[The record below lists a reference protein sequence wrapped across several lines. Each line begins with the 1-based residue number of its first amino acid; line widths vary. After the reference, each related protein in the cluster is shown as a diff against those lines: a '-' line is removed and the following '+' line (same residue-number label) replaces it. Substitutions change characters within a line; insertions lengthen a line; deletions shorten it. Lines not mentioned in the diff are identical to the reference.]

1 MDLMTLNVMTLNVMT
16 LNVMT
21 LDAGEPD
28 LMNIVALVAGVIFG
42 ISALLA
48 VYRII
53 RGPSVLD
60 RVIASDVLVAT
71 IMCVLGAEMALNRHV
86 DNLPV
91 LLVLS
96 LFAVLGSL
104 SVARFLPAKEDK

>member
-1 MDLMTLNVMTLNVMT
+1 MGIVV
-16 LNVMT
+16 
-21 LDAGEPD
+21 
-28 LMNIVALVAGVIFG
+28 IVA
-42 ISALLA
+42 ALLFGAGGLCA

-71 IMCVLGAEMALNRHV
+71 VICALGAEMAINRHV
-86 DNLPV
+86 DTLPV
-91 LLVLS
+91 LLVLA

-104 SVARFLPAKEDK
+104 AVGRFLGGKEHS

>member
-1 MDLMTLNVMTLNVMT
+1 
-16 LNVMT
+16 
-21 LDAGEPD
+21 
-28 LMNIVALVAGVIFG
+28 
-42 ISALLA
+42 
-48 VYRII
+48 
-53 RGPSVLD
+53 
-60 RVIASDVLVAT
+60 
-71 IMCVLGAEMALNRHV
+71 MALNRHT

>member
-1 MDLMTLNVMTLNVMT
+1 MMDVV
-16 LNVMT
+16 
-21 LDAGEPD
+21 A
-28 LMNIVALVAGVIFG
+28 IVAGMLF
-42 ISALLA
+42 ALSGLFS
-48 VYRII
+48 VYRIV

-71 IMCVLGAEMALNRHV
+71 VICALGAEMALNRHT

-91 LLVLS
+91 LLVLA

-104 SVARFLPAKEDK
+104 SVARFLPAKDSA